1 MLSAILSLAAP
12 SIFTA
17 LGATAMPGFV
27 ASAIGSGLGALLEG
41 RKVGMHYSSSFR
53 GVFGSALAVEEHLS

>member
-1 MLSAILSLAAP
+1 MISAILSLAAP

-17 LGATAMPGFV
+17 LGATALPAFA

-41 RKVGMHYSSSFR
+41 RKGEEALQAAAL
-53 GVFGSALAVEEHLS
+53 GGIGSA